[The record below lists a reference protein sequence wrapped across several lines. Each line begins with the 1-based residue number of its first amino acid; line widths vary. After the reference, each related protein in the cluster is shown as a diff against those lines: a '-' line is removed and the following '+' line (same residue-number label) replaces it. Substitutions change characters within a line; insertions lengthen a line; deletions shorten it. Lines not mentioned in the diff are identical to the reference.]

1 MNTKNAFVWAG
12 CAALTLMSL
21 SVQAVERGQLMADTC
36 LACHGGV
43 NSEAM
48 IPNLNNYPSSMIIS
62 QMKAFRDGSRPS
74 TVMIRH
80 ATGYSDAEVEMI
92 AKYLGIQGQ

>member
-1 MNTKNAFVWAG
+1 
-12 CAALTLMSL
+12 
-21 SVQAVERGQLMADTC
+21 
-36 LACHGGV
+36 
-43 NSEAM
+43 
-48 IPNLNNYPSSMIIS
+48 MIIS

-80 ATGYSDAEVEMI
+80 AKGYSDAEVEMI

>member
-1 MNTKNAFVWAG
+1 MKSQKLRWTG
-12 CAALTLMSL
+12 YTLLLVVSL
-21 SVQAVERGQLMADTC
+21 SAQAVDRGQLMADTC

-48 IPNLNNYPSSMIIS
+48 IPNLTSYPSSMIIS

-80 ATGYSDAEVEMI
+80 AKGYSDAEVEMI
-92 AKYLGIQGQ
+92 AKYLGVQGQ